1 MKGKGMQVF
10 TNKSKELMGD
20 IERYLEGITA
30 ASLHF
35 GEAMK
40 DYIHGRQG
48 AFDERIQKVTEIER
62 KGDDD
67 LKDIKYKL
75 YAFMLIPD
83 TRGDVYML
91 MDDLDDIL
99 DYIKRL
105 LLELSMENPEFP
117 ECIRENLLLMAEYS
131 TKAVESLMLAVRSL
145 FNHTKAVEEHVY
157 RVEFYEKEVDGLEEQ
172 LIRFVFQSADIPLL
186 ANRMQI
192 RDFCGRIA
200 SLSDI
205 SEDISKNLLV
215 YAVKRMV

>member
-1 MKGKGMQVF
+1 M
-10 TNKSKELMGD
+10 ED
-20 IERYLEGITA
+20 IERYLEQITT

-40 DYIHGRQG
+40 DYLAKREE
-48 AFDERIQKVTEIER
+48 AFTERIHKVTEIER
-62 KGDDD
+62 EGDED

-83 TRGDVYML
+83 TRADVYML
-91 MDDLDDIL
+91 MDDLDDII

-105 LLELSMENPEFP
+105 LLELSLEHPSIPIEIQ
-117 ECIRENLLLMAEYS
+117 EKILLMSEHS
-131 TKAVESLMLAVRSL
+131 TKAVESLMLAVRAL
-145 FNHTKAVEEHVY
+145 FKQTKLVEEHVY
-157 RVEFYEKEVDGLEEQ
+157 RVEFYEKEVDALEES
-172 LIRFVFQSADIPLL
+172 LIRQIFASSAIADL
-186 ANRMQI
+186 ATKMQL
-192 RDFCGRIA
+192 RDFCMRIA

>member
-1 MKGKGMQVF
+1 MKGKGMHVF
-10 TNKSKELMGD
+10 TNKSRELMED
-20 IERYLEGITA
+20 IEEYLEQITS

-40 DYIHGRQG
+40 DYISDRHESIS
-48 AFDERIQKVTEIER
+48 DRIEKVIELER
-62 KGDDD
+62 KGDED
-67 LKDIKYKL
+67 LKEIKYKL

-99 DYIKRL
+99 DYIKGL
-105 LLELSMENPEFP
+105 LLELSIEHPDFP
-117 ECIRENLLLMAEYS
+117 ETMIENLLLMCEYS
-131 TKAVESLMLAVRSL
+131 TKAVESLMLAVRAL
-145 FNHTKAVEEHVY
+145 FNQTKLVEEHVY
-157 RVEFYEKEVDGLEEQ
+157 KVAFYEREVDSLEEA
-172 LIRFVFQSADIPLL
+172 LIRHIFNTDDVGQL
-186 ANRMQI
+186 AQKMQI
-192 RDFCGRIA
+192 RDFCVRIA

>member
-10 TNKSKELMGD
+10 ANRSKELMEN
-20 IERYLEGITA
+20 IEGYLEQVTA

-40 DYIHGRQG
+40 DYLAERTDSFKDRIH
-48 AFDERIQKVTEIER
+48 KVTEIER

-67 LKDIKYKL
+67 LKEIKYKL

-105 LLELSMENPEFP
+105 LLELSLEHPVFP
-117 ECIRENLLLMAEYS
+117 PCVREKLMLMCEYS
-131 TKAVESLMLAVRSL
+131 NKAVESLMLAVRAL
-145 FNHTKAVEEHVY
+145 FNQTKLVEEHVY
-157 RVEFYEKEVDGLEEQ
+157 RVEFYEKEVDALEEG
-172 LIRFVFQSADIPLL
+172 IVREVFNSPEVPDL
-186 ANRMQI
+186 ACRMQI
-192 RDFCGRIA
+192 RDFCFRIA
-200 SLSDI
+200 SISDI

>member
-1 MKGKGMQVF
+1 MKGKGWEVF
-10 TNKSKELMGD
+10 TNKSKELMED
-20 IERYLEGITA
+20 IERYLEQITA

-40 DYIHGRQG
+40 DYLQGRQSS
-48 AFDERIQKVTEIER
+48 FNERIQKVTEIER
-62 KGDDD
+62 KGDQD

-99 DYIKRL
+99 DFIKRL
-105 LLELSMENPEFP
+105 LLELSMETPDLP
-117 ECIRENLLLMAEYS
+117 DCIREELLLMCEYS
-131 TKAVESLMLAVRSL
+131 TKAVESLMLAVRAL
-145 FNHTKAVEEHVY
+145 FSHTKAVEEHVY
-157 RVEFYEKEVDGLEEQ
+157 RVVFYEKEVDALEEA
-172 LIRFVFQSADIPLL
+172 LVRKVFQSSEIPNL

-192 RDFCGRIA
+192 RDVCARIA

-205 SEDISKNLLV
+205 SEDISKNLLI

>member
-10 TNKSKELMGD
+10 TNRSKDLMET
-20 IERYLEGITA
+20 IERYLEQITA
-30 ASLHF
+30 ASLHYD
-35 GEAMK
+35 EAMK
-40 DYIHGRQG
+40 DYLEGRDTS
-48 AFDERIQKVTEIER
+48 FDERIAKVTEIER
-62 KGDDD
+62 RGDED

-105 LLELSMENPEFP
+105 LLELSMERPQFP
-117 ECIRENLLLMAEYS
+117 PCIQEQLLRMSEYS
-131 TKAVESLMLAVRSL
+131 AKAVESLMLGVRAL
-145 FNHTKAVEEHVY
+145 FNQTKAVEEHVY
-157 RVEFYEKEVDGLEEQ
+157 RVAFYEREVDTLEEEIVRHVFSTDDVAQ
-172 LIRFVFQSADIPLL
+172 LAQ
-186 ANRMQI
+186 RMQI
-192 RDFCGRIA
+192 RNFCFRIA

-205 SEDISKNLLV
+205 SEDIAKNLLV

>member
-1 MKGKGMQVF
+1 MKGKNMQIF
-10 TNKSKELMGD
+10 TNRSKELMDD
-20 IERYLEGITA
+20 IEGYLEQITA

-40 DYIHGRQG
+40 DYLEGRCES
-48 AFDERIQKVTEIER
+48 FKERIHKVTEIER
-62 KGDDD
+62 NGDKE

-105 LLELSMENPEFP
+105 LLELSLENPDFP
-117 ECIRENLLLMAEYS
+117 ESVRDKILLMSEYS
-131 TKAVESLMLAVRSL
+131 TKAVESLMLAVRAL
-145 FNHTKAVEEHVY
+145 FNQTKLVEEHVY
-157 RVEFYEKEVDGLEEQ
+157 RVEFYEKEVDALEEEI
-172 LIRFVFQSADIPLL
+172 IRYLFSCPEITDL
-186 ANRMQI
+186 AVKMQI
-192 RDFCGRIA
+192 RDFCTWIA
-200 SLSDI
+200 ILSDI